1 MVDLSVKIGDITLQN
16 PVQPASGA
24 FSWEY
29 NDVID
34 LNRLGALVAKT
45 ICREPR
51 LGNPTPRMAETE
63 AGIIQSIGL
72 PGKGI
77 EYFLDHI
84 VPEYAKFKPPLVVS
98 VNSETIEDFAALAEE
113 LSVPDVDVIE
123 ANISCP
129 TRNQTGGN
137 FAMHED
143 YTRDCIS
150 AIRAKTKKPLWVKLS
165 PNAGDIV
172 SIGKA
177 AEAAGADCL
186 VIANT
191 FLSLKI
197 RTDNFRPALG
207 NKFGGLVSPALKPI
221 VLRMVYQVAKA
232 VKIPIIGI
240 GGVTK
245 AEDVVE
251 YMLAGASAVGI
262 GYAGFRNP
270 TALITD
276 HRRPRSL
283 VRRTRHQEGHR
294 TDRRGERR
302 RHGDGYSRR
311 RISGRLSRRHA
322 DPLWRAHSS
331 NWSPTR
337 SRITRPDGSI
347 KPRRPTVT
355 LWLFLRVM
363 PPSPTISAWSPRR
376 RATIVRPSA
385 ISTLR
390 SRPSRNTRRRI
401 TTAPSRCR
409 RSANRGTPSQSFERV
424 CAIEPG
430 HYDAHRALGFLWLA
444 EGDRGRALDHFART
458 YELRRGEDRTG
469 IAAKCLTE
477 ATRTSCCMTR
487 SSFVFWRSA
496 AATVSASRR
505 WRGTTSRWRKTF
517 RKKPC
522 RFPTNSSTRS
532 ARTTTPRSIFAAH
545 RSLRVRP
552 SASGRTT
559 TP

>member
-16 PVQPASGA
+16 PITPASGA

-34 LNRLGALVAKT
+34 LNRLGGLVAKT

-77 EYFLDHI
+77 EYFIDHI
-84 VPEYAKFKPPLVVS
+84 VPEYARFTPPLIVS
-98 VNSETIEDFAALAEE
+98 CSSESIDDFSALAEE
-113 LSVPDVDVIE
+113 LAAVPDVDVIE

-143 YTRDCIS
+143 YTRDCIT
-150 AIRAKTKKPLWVKLS
+150 AMRARIKGKPLWVKLS

-172 SIGKA
+172 SIARA
-177 AEAAGADCL
+177 AEEAGADAL

-221 VLRMVYQVAKA
+221 VLRMVYQVAKQ

-270 TALITD
+270 TALVTIID
-276 HRRPRSL
+276 DL
-283 VRRTRHQEGHR
+283 AAWCDE
-294 TDRRGERR
+294 RG
-302 RHGDGYSRR
+302 
-311 RISGRLSRRHA
+311 
-322 DPLWRAHSS
+322 
-331 NWSPTR
+331 
-337 SRITRPDGSI
+337 I
-347 KPRRPTVT
+347 KKVT
-355 LWLFLRVM
+355 ELIGAVKDSDM
-363 PPSPTISAWSPRR
+363 EMD
-376 RATIVRPSA
+376 
-385 ISTLR
+385 TL
-390 SRPSRNTRRRI
+390 
-401 TTAPSRCR
+401 
-409 RSANRGTPSQSFERV
+409 
-424 CAIEPG
+424 
-430 HYDAHRALGFLWLA
+430 
-444 EGDRGRALDHFART
+444 
-458 YELRRGEDRTG
+458 
-469 IAAKCLTE
+469 
-477 ATRTSCCMTR
+477 
-487 SSFVFWRSA
+487 A
-496 AATVSASRR
+496 AASHGV
-505 WRGTTSRWRKTF
+505 
-517 RKKPC
+517 
-522 RFPTNSSTRS
+522 
-532 ARTTTPRSIFAAH
+532 
-545 RSLRVRP
+545 
-552 SASGRTT
+552 
-559 TP
+559 

>member
-1 MVDLSVKIGDITLQN
+1 MVDLSVRIGAITLQN
-16 PVQPASGA
+16 PVTPASGA

-77 EYFLDHI
+77 GYFLDHI
-84 VPEYAKFKPPLVVS
+84 VPEYARFTPPLVVS
-98 VNSETIEDFAALAEE
+98 VSSENVEDFAAMAGE

-129 TRNQTGGN
+129 TRNLTGQN

-143 YTRDCIS
+143 YTRECIR
-150 AIRAKTKKPLWVKLS
+150 AIRARTNKPLWVKLS

-172 SIGKA
+172 SIALA
-177 AEAAGADCL
+177 AEEAGADCL

-191 FLSLKI
+191 FLALKI

-240 GGVTK
+240 GGVTR

-270 TALITD
+270 TALTAIIDELAAWCDARGIHKVSDLIGAVKDQDMETD
-276 HRRPRSL
+276 TL
-283 VRRTRHQEGHR
+283 VAAS
-294 TDRRGERR
+294 
-302 RHGDGYSRR
+302 HG
-311 RISGRLSRRHA
+311 
-322 DPLWRAHSS
+322 
-331 NWSPTR
+331 
-337 SRITRPDGSI
+337 
-347 KPRRPTVT
+347 V
-355 LWLFLRVM
+355 
-363 PPSPTISAWSPRR
+363 
-376 RATIVRPSA
+376 
-385 ISTLR
+385 
-390 SRPSRNTRRRI
+390 
-401 TTAPSRCR
+401 
-409 RSANRGTPSQSFERV
+409 
-424 CAIEPG
+424 
-430 HYDAHRALGFLWLA
+430 
-444 EGDRGRALDHFART
+444 
-458 YELRRGEDRTG
+458 
-469 IAAKCLTE
+469 
-477 ATRTSCCMTR
+477 
-487 SSFVFWRSA
+487 
-496 AATVSASRR
+496 
-505 WRGTTSRWRKTF
+505 
-517 RKKPC
+517 
-522 RFPTNSSTRS
+522 
-532 ARTTTPRSIFAAH
+532 
-545 RSLRVRP
+545 
-552 SASGRTT
+552 
-559 TP
+559 

>member
-63 AGIIQSIGL
+63 AGIIQSIG
-72 PGKGI
+72 I
-77 EYFLDHI
+77 
-84 VPEYAKFKPPLVVS
+84 
-98 VNSETIEDFAALAEE
+98 T
-113 LSVPDVDVIE
+113 
-123 ANISCP
+123 
-129 TRNQTGGN
+129 
-137 FAMHED
+137 
-143 YTRDCIS
+143 

-251 YMLAGASAVGI
+251 YMLAGATAVGI

-270 TALITD
+270 TALITIID
-276 HRRPRSL
+276 DLEAWCNERGIKKVTELIGAVKDDDMEMDTL
-283 VRRTRHQEGHR
+283 V
-294 TDRRGERR
+294 
-302 RHGDGYSRR
+302 
-311 RISGRLSRRHA
+311 A
-322 DPLWRAHSS
+322 A
-331 NWSPTR
+331 
-337 SRITRPDGSI
+337 
-347 KPRRPTVT
+347 
-355 LWLFLRVM
+355 
-363 PPSPTISAWSPRR
+363 SAG
-376 RATIVRPSA
+376 V
-385 ISTLR
+385 
-390 SRPSRNTRRRI
+390 
-401 TTAPSRCR
+401 
-409 RSANRGTPSQSFERV
+409 
-424 CAIEPG
+424 
-430 HYDAHRALGFLWLA
+430 
-444 EGDRGRALDHFART
+444 
-458 YELRRGEDRTG
+458 
-469 IAAKCLTE
+469 
-477 ATRTSCCMTR
+477 
-487 SSFVFWRSA
+487 
-496 AATVSASRR
+496 
-505 WRGTTSRWRKTF
+505 
-517 RKKPC
+517 
-522 RFPTNSSTRS
+522 
-532 ARTTTPRSIFAAH
+532 
-545 RSLRVRP
+545 
-552 SASGRTT
+552 
-559 TP
+559 